1 MKELLIENQLINYVS
16 SAYHIKIGK
25 GYRKVLITST
35 NSYDRVKIKSLLSTI
50 EIVVADD

>member
-1 MKELLIENQLINYVS
+1 MKELLIENQLIHYVS

-25 GYRKVLITST
+25 GYRKVFNNFYKQL
-35 NSYDRVKIKSLLSTI
+35 RPRKVKSLLSTI